1 LKFLLNQTISTVAQQ
16 CWLVK
21 LLGYDYEIEY
31 KQGKENFVVDAL
43 SRIEAPQTLMAISHP
58 IHHWLELFK
67 MKFTRIQSCN
77 LQALVVRIQA
87 GEAVGQWKF
96 QGGLIFFKERV
107 YLSSTSSHSFHH
119 YRNTWGALMKV
130 FLKTMKRLRAVF
142 YWPKMKELRQGFH

>member
-31 KQGKENFVVDAL
+31 KQGKENFV
-43 SRIEAPQTLMAISHP
+43 EAPQTLMAISHP

-96 QGGLIFFKERV
+96 QGGLISLRSEYICLALLVIPPIITEIHGSTHEGFFKNNEKV
-107 YLSSTSSHSFHH
+107 ESSVLL
-119 YRNTWGALMKV
+119 A
-130 FLKTMKRLRAVF
+130 
-142 YWPKMKELRQGFH
+142 